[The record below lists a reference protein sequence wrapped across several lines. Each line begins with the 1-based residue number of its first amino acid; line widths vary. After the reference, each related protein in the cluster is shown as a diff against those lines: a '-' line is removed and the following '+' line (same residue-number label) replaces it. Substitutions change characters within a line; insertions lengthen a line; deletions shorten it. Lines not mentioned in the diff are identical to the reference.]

1 MKEKERK
8 DELNVDERVRGIV
21 EEDKFV
27 IDEGKRRERM
37 KVRVG
42 VEEIRKEGERIEEIL
57 KREKEEIIKEKKR
70 GRNRIV
76 L

>member
-8 DELNVDERVRGIV
+8 DKLNVDERVRGIV